1 MFQKYLRLCTEKV
14 IHAINIGTMELANLR
29 QMVFTPEFILLGIIE
44 QDDSIVMKI
53 LQEITNDPIQI
64 IDRITEKIYNNQPK
78 SEENSDPM
86 NITLSQDIEK
96 LFEIAM
102 DETKKFNDKFIS
114 TGTLFLAFFSPSI
127 QPSSTIIFESGLKYD
142 ECREILQNIKS
153 GMTIDS
159 RDAETKEDVLKVY
172 GIDLTELAQRGELDP
187 VIGRED
193 DMARVIEILA
203 RRTKNNPI
211 IVGQPGVGKT
221 VLIEGLAQLIVN
233 SRVPETLLNKKI
245 LQIDVAQLTAGAKF
259 KGEFEERM
267 KSILDSLVNSHGKII
282 AFIDD
287 LHTLI
292 DASGGGSIKAA
303 DILKPALAR
312 GQIQIIGTT
321 TTEIYKKTIEK
332 DKALTRRFQPAQ
344 LGEPTVNDTIAIL
357 NGIKFKYES
366 HHKITYSDEAVVAA
380 ARMAERYI
388 NDRFLPDKA
397 IDLID
402 EAGARK
408 HLNIISIP
416 PEIQNMEK
424 EKTELRREQTDY
436 FVKNR
441 IEEVVE
447 LQQKINDIE
456 RKLSNA
462 KKEWMQQK
470 QARNDIVTEE
480 DIAEVISKTTGIPAQ
495 KIVETESEKLQSMED
510 KLHKRIIGQ
519 DSPIRAVS
527 NAIRRNRA
535 GLKDANRPIGSFLFL
550 GPTGVG
556 KTELAKALAEF
567 LFDNEARIIR
577 LDMSEYMEKHSVSK
591 MIGSPPGYVGY
602 DEGGQLTDLIR
613 RSPFSIVL
621 LDELEKAHE
630 DVFNILLQIFDE
642 GRLTD
647 SQGVEAS
654 FKNCIIIGTSNLGS
668 SHVFDYNKKIGFTTD
683 KTDDENYELIRS
695 KILQETKKFFKP
707 EFLNRI
713 DDLIVFHP
721 LSREH
726 INLITTLMLNKL
738 KTKIEANHYKIV
750 FSDESTDKLSEL
762 GYTPEFGARPLRRVI
777 ENYIENPIS
786 LKIISGEIKPNDTII
801 VDVEN
806 DEIVFKVIS
815 DNTEQ

>member
-29 QMVFTPEFILLGIIE
+29 QSIFSPEFILLGIIE
-44 QDDSIVMKI
+44 QDDSVVVKI
-53 LQEITNDPIQI
+53 LQELTNDPIQI
-64 IDRITEKIYNNQPK
+64 IDKITEKIYNSQPK
-78 SEENSDPM
+78 NDETVDPM
-86 NITLSQDIEK
+86 NITLSPDIEK

-102 DETKKFNDKFIS
+102 EETKKLNDKFIS

-127 QPSSTIIFESGLKYD
+127 QPASTIIFEAGLKYD
-142 ECREILQNIKS
+142 ECKDILLNIKS

-172 GIDLTELAQRGELDP
+172 GVDLTELAQRGELDP
-187 VIGRED
+187 VIGREE

-211 IVGQPGVGKT
+211 IIGQPGVGKT
-221 VLIEGLAQLIVN
+221 VLIEGLAQLIIN
-233 SRVPETLLNKKI
+233 SRVPETILNKKI

-267 KSILDSLVNSHGKII
+267 KSILDSLINSHGKVI

-312 GQIQIIGTT
+312 GQIQLIGTT
-321 TTEIYKKTIEK
+321 SSEIYKKTIEK
-332 DKALTRRFQPAQ
+332 DKTLSRRFQPVI
-344 LGEPTVNDTIAIL
+344 LEEPSVTQTISIL
-357 NGIKFKYES
+357 NGIKEKYEG
-366 HHKITYSDEAVVAA
+366 HHKITYSEGAIDAA

-416 PEIQNMEK
+416 PEIQNLEK
-424 EKTELRREQTDY
+424 EKTELRREQTDN

-456 RKLSNA
+456 KRLTNLKN
-462 KKEWMQQK
+462 EWMEQK
-470 QARNDIVTEE
+470 QTKNDLVTED
-480 DIAEVISKTTGIPAQ
+480 DIAEVISKTTGIPAN
-495 KIVETESEKLQSMED
+495 KIVETESEKLQSMET
-510 KLHKRIIGQ
+510 KLHQRIIGQ
-519 DSPIRAVS
+519 DAPIRAVS

-567 LFDNEARIIR
+567 LFDNEAKIIR

-602 DEGGQLTDLIR
+602 DEGGQLTELIR

-668 SHVFDYNKKIGFTTD
+668 SHVFDFNKKIGFTTE
-683 KTDDENYELIRS
+683 KSDDENYEQIRL

-726 INLITTLMLNKL
+726 INQITTLMLIKL
-738 KTKIEANHYKIV
+738 KNKIESNGYKIE
-750 FSDESTDKLSEL
+750 FTDSGIDKLSEL
-762 GYTPEFGARPLRRVI
+762 GFTPEFGARPLRRII
-777 ENYIENPIS
+777 ENFVENPIS
-786 LKIISGEIKPNDTII
+786 LKIISGEIKAGDVIKIDADGNDIVVTI
-801 VDVEN
+801 N
-806 DEIVFKVIS
+806 
-815 DNTEQ
+815 